1 MTANEKLKEY
11 NRKLFREY
19 RKTLKHSVFDET
31 LTLYILRPIAFI
43 IVKLLYPTKV
53 TPNQVSYTAIFF
65 GLISGILFSFGTLP
79 GFIAGGIIYFFIL
92 VLDCVDGMIARLKK
106 NGSPVGRIIDG
117 FADYSIGVL
126 VYLGIGFGLDK
137 TGYNSIFGI
146 SHWWLLVIA
155 AISHIVHAMSVD
167 YFRAEFMAHGLG
179 KQTSTWEANKEFKR
193 QLIEIK
199 HEKGRIFDKLLIAL
213 YLGYSKL
220 QLFKLKEKEIY
231 SKEDY
236 FDKNQLLIKLWF
248 WIGPTAHIFV
258 LIIAAILFRLDIF
271 FIYTIGIANIY
282 MIILWIIQIRV
293 NKKILKNNFRSRE

>member
-1 MTANEKLKEY
+1 MTNNEKLKEY
-11 NRKLFREY
+11 NRKLFKEY
-19 RKTLKHSVFDET
+19 KQTLKHSVFDET

-43 IVKLLYPTKV
+43 FVKLLYPTKV

-65 GLISGILFSFGTLP
+65 GMISAFLFSLGTLSS
-79 GFIAGGIIYFFIL
+79 FITGGVIYFFIL

-106 NGSPVGRIIDG
+106 NGTPVGKIIDG
-117 FADYSIGVL
+117 FADYSIGIM
-126 VYLGIGFGLDK
+126 VYVGMGIGLDK
-137 TGYNSIFGI
+137 MPEFSSYFSI

-179 KQTSTWEANKEFKR
+179 KQSSTWEANKEFKK

-199 HEKGRIFDKLLIAL
+199 HEKGRIFDKFLIAL

-220 QLFKLKEKEIY
+220 QLFKLKEKENY
-231 SKEDY
+231 DQDEY
-236 FDKNQLLIKLWF
+236 FKKNQLLIKLWF

-258 LIIAAILFRLDIF
+258 LILAAILFRPDIF
-271 FIYTIGIANIY
+271 FIYTIGIANLY

-293 NKKILKNNFRSRE
+293 NKKIVK